1 MESLDYVASYAQ
13 ERQWLLNRMNPG
25 DPSYNQAG
33 AFRIGGQLDVN
44 ALRRAATR
52 IAARH
57 ESLRTTFGMAAGVIM
72 QRVAPRASVGLPVD
86 DLSGMETGSREEA
99 LRERLADAAREVF
112 DLEKGPLFEL
122 RLFKVAERDHVL
134 LLRMHHIISD
144 GWSLAIV
151 LRELGA
157 AYEVAWEPAELAIQ
171 YPDFA
176 AWQRS
181 WQLEQSQTRQLEYW
195 RGQLAGAP
203 TPLRLPADHVRTSP
217 GAWMGGRHEFSAPR
231 GLADRLRTVARTE
244 SATLFMCLLATFAA
258 LLARYSGSDDIVVG
272 TPVGGRDRP
281 ELEALIGAFVNTLPL
296 RVSTSGNPT
305 FRDLL
310 VRVRE
315 ACLGGFENSGVPFE
329 RIVSDLCPAREP
341 DGHAFFRMLFVLH
354 NTPPLV
360 LDLAGLDVCQEPIRP
375 LPVPFDVVLSLIEHD
390 EGITVR
396 IDYAAELFSETRMR
410 RMGAHYL
417 MLLSEAAASP
427 DRDVFLIPLLS
438 NEERD
443 RLTNTRNHLQAR
455 QADACIH
462 DLVTAQARRY
472 PTAVAV
478 TDGRRRLSYA
488 DLDASARELASYLR
502 QLGVGPDAVVGVF
515 LDRSADMV
523 IALLGVLIAGGAYLP
538 LDPAH
543 PDKRVLMVVEDANPE
558 IIITTVA
565 LADRLSS
572 SGRIIVLLDENATPV
587 RVNAPERRRVNAA
600 PRPENLAY
608 VIYTSG
614 TTGVPNGVLITH
626 ASVSRLFRTTASRF
640 RFGPDDVWLLFHSFA
655 FDFSVWELWG
665 ALIHGGRLVIVPRD
679 VAYSPAEILDVLGS
693 EKVTVLCQTPS
704 AFGQLDRADEA
715 AGTPQLALRW
725 LILGGEALD
734 PRAFLGWFRRR
745 GYARPQVMNMYGIT
759 ETTVHVTW
767 HLLTPADLDAA
778 GGSPIGT
785 GIPDLRTLVLDRAL
799 NSVPV
804 GVPGELYVGGPGL
817 ARGYL
822 NRPGLTAR
830 RFVPDPFSAGTRLY
844 RTGDLV
850 RLRESGDL
858 EFAGRIDD
866 QIKIRGFRIEP
877 GEIQA
882 ALVAHPAIRDAVV
895 IVREDSPGDRRLA
908 GYVVP
913 AVPGTTPESA
923 ELRAYLSERL
933 PSYQVPTAIVVLET
947 LPLTAN
953 GKLDRFALPEPPRV
967 RNLAIPPERPATPV
981 HAVLVRI
988 WTDVL
993 GVEDVGIDDDFLEL
1007 GGQSLQA
1014 VQIITR
1020 IQEAFGVELPVR
1032 AIFEHPTIDELGTL
1046 ITPPRGRH
1054 DVHPGCEHRPA

>member
-13 ERQWLLNRMNPG
+13 ERLWLLNRMNPG

-33 AFRIGGQLDVN
+33 AFRISGQLDVN
-44 ALRRAATR
+44 ALCRAATR
-52 IAARH
+52 VAARH
-57 ESLRTTFGMAAGVIM
+57 ESLRTTFGTSGGVIM
-72 QRVAPRASVGLPVD
+72 QRVAPQADRGLPVD
-86 DLSGMETGSREEA
+86 DLSGIEPGGREA
-99 LRERLADAAREVF
+99 VLRERLADAAREVF
-112 DLEKGPLFEL
+112 DLGKGPLFEL
-122 RLFKVAERDHVL
+122 RLFKIAQREHVL

-151 LRELGA
+151 LGELGA
-157 AYEVAWEPAELAIQ
+157 AYEAAWEPAELAIQ

-181 WQLEQSQTRQLEYW
+181 WHMEQSQTRQLEYW

-203 TPLRLPADHVRTSP
+203 APLRLPADHVRASP
-217 GAWMGGRHEFSAPR
+217 GGGIGSRHEFSVPG
-231 GLADRLRTVARTE
+231 GLAERLRTLARTE
-244 SATLFMCLLATFAA
+244 SATLFMCLLAAFMA
-258 LLARYSGSDDIVVG
+258 LLARYSGADDIVVG

-281 ELEALIGAFVNTLPL
+281 ELEAVIGAFVNTLAL
-296 RVSTSGNPT
+296 RVSTGGNPT

-329 RIVSDLCPAREP
+329 RIVSDLRPAREP
-341 DGHAFFRMLFVLH
+341 DGHVFFRVLFVLH
-354 NTPPLV
+354 NTPPPV
-360 LDLAGLDVCQEPIRP
+360 LNLAGLDVRQEPIRP

-390 EGITVR
+390 GGITGR
-396 IDYAAELFSETRMR
+396 IDYAAELFTETRMK

-417 MLLSEAAASP
+417 NLLSEAAMSP
-427 DRDVFLIPLLS
+427 DRNIFLIPLLS
-438 NEERD
+438 DEERD
-443 RLTNTRNHLQAR
+443 RLNDAWSSLQTG

-478 TDGRRRLSYA
+478 ADGRRRLSYA
-488 DLDASARELASYLR
+488 ELDASARELASYLR
-502 QLGVGPDAVVGVF
+502 QFGVGPDAVVGVF

-543 PDKRVLMVVEDANPE
+543 PDKRLLMVVEDADPE
-558 IIITTVA
+558 IIITTA
-565 LADRLSS
+565 TLAGRLSA
-572 SGRIIVLLDENATPV
+572 SGRIIVLVDENATPV
-587 RVNAPERRRVNAA
+587 RVNAPERRRMKAA
-600 PRPENLAY
+600 SRPGNLAY

-640 RFGPDDVWLLFHSFA
+640 RFGPADVWLLFHSSA

-665 ALIHGGRLVIVPRD
+665 ALIHGGRVVIVPRD
-679 VAYSPAEILDVLGS
+679 VAYSPAEVLDVLRS

-715 AGTPQLALRW
+715 AGTPDLALRW

-734 PRAFLGWFRRR
+734 PRALRGWFSRR
-745 GYARPQVMNMYGIT
+745 GYARPQVVNMYGIT

-767 HLLTPADLDAA
+767 HLLTPADLDGAA
-778 GGSPIGT
+778 GSPIGT
-785 GIPDLRTLVLDRAL
+785 RIPDLRTLVLDRAL
-799 NSVPV
+799 NPVPV
-804 GVPGELYVGGPGL
+804 GVPGELYVGGAGL

-822 NRPGLTAR
+822 NRPGLTAQ
-830 RFVPDPFSAGTRLY
+830 RFVPDPFGVGARLY

-850 RLRESGDL
+850 RWTESGGL
-858 EFAGRIDD
+858 EFVGRIDD
-866 QIKIRGFRIEP
+866 QVKIRGFRIEP
-877 GEIQA
+877 REIQA
-882 ALVAHPAIRDAVV
+882 VLMAHVAIRDAVV

-913 AVPGTTPESA
+913 AVPGVRPEPA

-933 PSYQVPTAIVVLET
+933 PGYQVPTAIVVLET

-953 GKLDRFALPEPPRV
+953 GKVDRFALPEPAHG
-967 RNLAIPPERPATPV
+967 RNLVTAAEKPSTPV
-981 HAVLVRI
+981 HDVLARI

-993 GVEDVGIDDDFLEL
+993 GVEDVGIHDDFLEL

-1014 VQIITR
+1014 VQMTTR
-1020 IQEAFGVELPVR
+1020 IQQAFGVELPVR
-1032 AIFEHPTIDELGTL
+1032 AIFEHPTIDELGAL
-1046 ITPPRGRH
+1046 ITPSG
-1054 DVHPGCEHRPA
+1054 ET